1 MCATCGC
8 GMTNKKD
15 PGYGKG
21 PKKGG
26 KKAASKK
33 ASAKKK

>member
-8 GMTNKKD
+8 GMKDKKD

-21 PKKGG
+21 PKKGKMAPA
-26 KKAASKK
+26 KKAA
-33 ASAKKK
+33 KKKK